1 MQNLIYSIFFD
12 FFFFPL
18 LQVIRFVMTFRSNAM
33 IGFTFAFCLSVA
45 DGVLTGF
52 LPFICY

>member
-1 MQNLIYSIFFD
+1 MQNLIYSIFFV

-18 LQVIRFVMTFRSNAM
+18 LQVIRFVMTFRSNVM